1 MSLFGIKLNGSK
13 TDITEYLKKDD
24 PKTFEMFFGKKT
36 KIVHIENF
44 SKEFK
49 EKLKV
54 LDFFEEFLAIQS
66 IYIKD
71 TEDLN
76 IAIEESKEESSK
88 IKELLEEKNKVI
100 ENFSKKAKEHE
111 EKALEYLPYT
121 EAENKLDDDTKI
133 KKWSERFNKKVDSDY
148 IKLISMIV
156 DDKSIVSI
164 KDGLKKIEDAYDNG
178 EINGT
183 ISPRSMFYLIRN
195 AKNKVEEEMGK

>member
-1 MSLFGIKLNGSK
+1 MSLFGIKLNGAK

-54 LDFFEEFLAIQS
+54 LDFFEEFLAHQML
-66 IYIKD
+66 YYKT

-88 IKELLEEKNKVI
+88 IKELLEEKNKAI
-100 ENFSKKAKEHE
+100 ESFSKKAKENE

-121 EAENKLDDDTKI
+121 EEEKKLDDDTKT
-133 KKWSERFNKKVDSDY
+133 KKWSERFSKKVDSDY

-156 DDKSIVSI
+156 DDKSIAPI
-164 KDGLKKIEDAYDNG
+164 KDGLKKIEDAYDSG

-183 ISPRSMFYLIRN
+183 ISPRSMFYLIRD